1 MIVNKEVIQ
10 SYILTTAKYEYS
22 VYEKRILYKIV
33 EMLQD
38 MIKGKKLNQKYNLQK
53 TLFND
58 WHVTMPI
65 SGFLKDEGDKNYAQA
80 KAALKSLQAKLIEYE
95 DERIWQ
101 SISIISNPE
110 INKYGETVTFRLH
123 ERIVGALMDFSKGF
137 SKYELITAMRF
148 ESTYSMRFYE
158 LLSGQKKPITYSVLN
173 LKIMFKIE
181 NKYERVN
188 DFFRKVIDVAKK
200 EMDAKSPY
208 SFDYKPIKKGRAITS
223 IMFYPIAKPE
233 NNDAE
238 LAEKKAKKQVS
249 LYWDLDKITIQYL
262 KENYLFTDTEIKNN
276 LTVFKDAQNEI
287 DFMYFLSENRI
298 KAEKKGN
305 PKGWIINAIKKQLGG
320 KVQKTTPKTAPKPER
335 KKEAVGISSLIKDFQ
350 KLQQD
355 PKNPD

>member
-1 MIVNKEVIQ
+1 
-10 SYILTTAKYEYS
+10 
-22 VYEKRILYKIV
+22 
-33 EMLQD
+33 
-38 MIKGKKLNQKYNLQK
+38 
-53 TLFND
+53 
-58 WHVTMPI
+58 
-65 SGFLKDEGDKNYAQA
+65 
-80 KAALKSLQAKLIEYE
+80 
-95 DERIWQ
+95 
-101 SISIISNPE
+101 
-110 INKYGETVTFRLH
+110 
-123 ERIVGALMDFSKGF
+123 
-137 SKYELITAMRF
+137 
-148 ESTYSMRFYE
+148 
-158 LLSGQKKPITYSVLN
+158 
-173 LKIMFKIE
+173 MFKIE